1 MSAVVFLLFALAV
14 LLVGLVAGWRA
25 WNGDYD

>member
-1 MSAVVFLLFALAV
+1 MSAVVFLLLALAV

-25 WNGDYD
+25 WNGDWD